1 MKGFIACAPS
11 GQRATPRFYASV
23 NNRPFLASN
32 VSGLSCLRPE
42 LTGARTHAIWKIHAV
57 GQVARRRTVLGL
69 FIDQTLQ
76 PGTYNL
82 VTDERIT
89 AIYHLTP
96 AQMARIY
103 HSRDFQQ
110 GSVTLLECNQ
120 ETGRLR
126 GTFEFAM
133 PWIDFSVSEGMFDL
147 VCPHER
153 VASASF
159 R

>member
-11 GQRATPRFYASV
+11 GQRATQRFYASV
-23 NNRPFLASN
+23 NNRPFLTSTVN
-32 VSGLSCLRPE
+32 GLSCLRPE

-57 GQVARRRTVLGL
+57 GQVARRRTVVGL
-69 FIDQTLQ
+69 FIDQALQ
-76 PGTYNL
+76 PGTYDL
-82 VTDERIT
+82 VNDERIT

-96 AQMARIY
+96 AQVARIY
-103 HSRDFQQ
+103 HSRDFDR
-110 GSVTLLECNQ
+110 GSVTLLECNAQ
-120 ETGRLR
+120 TGRLR

-133 PWIDFSVSEGMFDL
+133 PWIDFTVSEGMFDL

-153 VASASF
+153 AAPASF